1 MKLFHLLLALLLA
14 AVLPASAARPII
26 SGEDLMRHGGQFYPA
41 ADMAFPEAYGD
52 VERWRQGR
60 AAVSGVSQFG
70 GAYWLVAQVRN
81 DSEVAHWVVAP
92 GSVLFERA
100 AIRVYGS
107 DGSMQSLAS
116 GYRADYQYALHYG
129 QRVRIAP
136 GASATI
142 VARLDS
148 PFYQAPPSLRLLTE
162 AG

>member
-100 AIRVYGS
+100 AIRVYAAMAACSRWPAATGPIT
-107 DGSMQSLAS
+107 SM
-116 GYRADYQYALHYG
+116 RC
-129 QRVRIAP
+129 IT
-136 GASATI
+136 ASAC
-142 VARLDS
+142 ASRRA
-148 PFYQAPPSLRLLTE
+148 PAPPSSRASTVRFTRRRRHC
-162 AG
+162 AC

>member
-1 MKLFHLLLALLLA
+1 M
-14 AVLPASAARPII
+14 
-26 SGEDLMRHGGQFYPA
+26 
-41 ADMAFPEAYGD
+41 
-52 VERWRQGR
+52 
-60 AAVSGVSQFG
+60 
-70 GAYWLVAQVRN
+70 
-81 DSEVAHWVVAP
+81 VAP